1 MDCCIL
7 VRYSDTDAQKR
18 ALEWLPS
25 DGSWR
30 LNPGRLGAALSSLAL
45 QHSGL
50 VKSEFGYFGPR
61 GGRALRWRL
70 TSDGVRAKHTRSELS
85 NPPVMNALESDLFA
99 FLCRKYVQRADEL
112 QKAMGLQYT
121 EAETHDLAKMIANF
135 IDARERT
142 RRWPT

>member
-1 MDCCIL
+1 M
-7 VRYSDTDAQKR
+7 RT
-18 ALEWLPS
+18 
-25 DGSWR
+25 
-30 LNPGRLGAALSSLAL
+30 
-45 QHSGL
+45 
-50 VKSEFGYFGPR
+50 
-61 GGRALRWRL
+61 
-70 TSDGVRAKHTRSELS
+70 
-85 NPPVMNALESDLFA
+85 LESDLFS